1 MVWCIEWR
9 IEVKRWRIAGAALCV
24 YNAEQYL
31 GPIGATETIMTH
43 IRLDQA
49 SFIVPQGHINLV
61 AVTKYWL

>member
-1 MVWCIEWR
+1 M
-9 IEVKRWRIAGAALCV
+9 KRWRIAGAALCV

-61 AVTKYWL
+61 AVTKY